1 MGDAVLFVTTE
12 ENTERWTAEL
22 RRNAPDL
29 DLRIWPDVGQVDEI
43 TYAIVA
49 RPPAGELA
57 RYPNLKAIF
66 SMWAG
71 VEDLLSDSQ
80 LNHLPIVRMTEPG
93 LTDGIVVYVAHHVIG
108 IHMHVSC
115 YQSRKWEH
123 PFHSN
128 YKAPRTTCIGILGLG
143 VLGKACATAL
153 VQLGFQVIG
162 YSAGR
167 KQLPNVESFA
177 GPDELGQFL
186 GRTDILVD
194 LLPRTP
200 ATDNFLNRQTLAQL
214 PRGAHII
221 NAGRGES
228 IDDDALLAA
237 VQSGHIAGA
246 VLDVFRTEPL
256 PDEHPYWDEPNVTV
270 TPHCASKPDPAS
282 ASVVILE
289 KIQKMK
295 RGEPVEGIVDRNRN
309 Y

>member
-29 DLRIWPDVGQVDEI
+29 DLRVWPDVGQVDDI

-49 RPPAGELA
+49 RPPAGELV

-71 VEDLLSDSQ
+71 VEDLLSDPQ

-128 YKAPRTTCIGILGLG
+128 FIATKHTPVSYTHLTLPTKA
-143 VLGKACATAL
+143 
-153 VQLGFQVIG
+153 
-162 YSAGR
+162 
-167 KQLPNVESFA
+167 
-177 GPDELGQFL
+177 
-186 GRTDILVD
+186 
-194 LLPRTP
+194 
-200 ATDNFLNRQTLAQL
+200 
-214 PRGAHII
+214 
-221 NAGRGES
+221 
-228 IDDDALLAA
+228 
-237 VQSGHIAGA
+237 
-246 VLDVFRTEPL
+246 
-256 PDEHPYWDEPNVTV
+256 
-270 TPHCASKPDPAS
+270 
-282 ASVVILE
+282 
-289 KIQKMK
+289 
-295 RGEPVEGIVDRNRN
+295 
-309 Y
+309 